1 MPDYKT
7 PKHRQKLNIWLN
19 YTIHGQQE
27 ILGNTTYKKKRGA
40 GTGHPSRAH
49 EFAPYFTCLSGDRV
63 VQITCLRVCA
73 SVVWC
78 TFRFPRTNDVRAV
91 FAPICD
97 IGGSCFI
104 LQFVFI
110 YVYWMMLVTF
120 KSNMTGV
127 TYGTAIAYPSG
138 APVFNPWFLLRFI
151 LLNL

>member
-27 ILGNTTYKKKRGA
+27 ILGNTTYKIKRGE

-49 EFAPYFTCLSGDRV
+49 EFAPYFTCLCGDRV

-73 SVVWC
+73 SVVWY
-78 TFRFPRTNDVRAV
+78 TFRFPRTNDVREV

-104 LQFVFI
+104 LPFVFI
-110 YVYWMMLVTF
+110 DVYWMMLVTF

-127 TYGTAIAYPSG
+127 TYGAGTAGPSRSL
-138 APVFNPWFLLRFI
+138 VFLCDVL
-151 LLNL
+151 